1 MIGEGPPITRQVH
14 SYVSKRPSLRDCL
27 AQGLVNYSAVAREIC
42 TELRLQKFDA
52 VVAAL
57 RRLSSRMRKDGDK
70 NDRAVLKVLRKA
82 KVHIQGN
89 MVVLVFSPPR
99 EVDSVMALQK
109 KIRKARGDFTIL
121 DGEDALVVI
130 TNEVHRKETIDEIGT
145 KVLKSSLDVAQIILL
160 CDERIETTPGVTAFV
175 YGRLAEHGVNI
186 LEERSCWTDL
196 MFVVH
201 QKDLGRT
208 LELLEFS

>member
-1 MIGEGPPITRQVH
+1 MTPTKLSVTRQVQT
-14 SYVSKRPSLRDCL
+14 YVSKRPSLRACL
-27 AQGLVNYSAVAREIC
+27 AQGLINYSSVAREIC
-42 TELRLQKFDA
+42 RELRLQKFDA

-57 RRLSSRMRKDGDK
+57 RRLSVRVRKEQGK
-70 NDRAVLKVLRKA
+70 HGREVLKVLRKA

-89 MVVLVFSPPR
+89 MIVLVFMRPR
-99 EVDSVMALQK
+99 DIDPIVALQK
-109 KIRKARGDFTIL
+109 QVRKGRGDFTIL

-130 TNEVHRKETIDEIGT
+130 TNEVHEEECIAAFGS
-145 KVLKSSLDVAQIILL
+145 KVLKSSSSVAQIILI

-175 YGRLAEHGVNI
+175 YGRLAEHGINI

-201 QKDLGRT
+201 QKDLART
-208 LELLEFS
+208 LELLEFE